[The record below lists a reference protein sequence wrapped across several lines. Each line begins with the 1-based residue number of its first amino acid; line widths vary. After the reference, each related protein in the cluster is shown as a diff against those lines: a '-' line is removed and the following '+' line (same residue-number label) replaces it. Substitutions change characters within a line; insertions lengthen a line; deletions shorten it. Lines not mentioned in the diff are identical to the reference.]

1 MQKTMRRLR
10 RALGFGALG
19 ALGTGGLAA
28 IVALQHKINT
38 PQPLDS
44 ILPGEAHIYRWKQG
58 HIFYKVLGAAEAPPL
73 VLLHAPGI
81 GASAD
86 EMCAIMQ
93 PLATH
98 YRVYA
103 PDLLG
108 FGLSDRPHV
117 DYSAET
123 YIALFHDFLSEVVG
137 KQATLLAS
145 GLSCNYAVAL
155 AARMPTLCK
164 RLVLISPVDLFMNQ
178 PTPDMRRE
186 LVYAPII
193 SGLLYPLV
201 STRFALRYRI
211 ERKHAENQHKA
222 FCADL
227 DQLYATTHQ
236 FGAEHAALALLAGS
250 LTIDVLQQLEKLAQ
264 PTLII
269 WGTLALSKVPDIAS
283 RYHISA
289 HTQVVLIRDASASVH
304 EENPE
309 VVVAD
314 VLEWSQDNAAIPA
327 PQTTVSSPEPAA
339 PEPIAQDAEAP
350 LPAPAPDTIVSEAPV
365 ADTFVSEVVPADTI
379 VSEAPAPDATPEPAV
394 GAPVADAR
402 QTGSQPAERKEV
414 EIEAYC
420 VKCKKKRM
428 MRNVHEVTM
437 KNGRP
442 ALQGAC
448 GVCGTRLYRIGRL

>member
-1 MQKTMRRLR
+1 MSKTTHRLR
-10 RALGFGALG
+10 RALRFGALG
-19 ALGTGGLAA
+19 ALSTVGLAA
-28 IVALQHKINT
+28 AVALQHKINT

-58 HIFYKVLGAAEAPPL
+58 HIFYKVLGADEAPPL
-73 VLLHAPGI
+73 VLFHTPGI
-81 GASAD
+81 GASAA

-93 PLATH
+93 PLAAH

-155 AARMPTLCK
+155 AARMPALCE

-178 PTPDMRRE
+178 PAPDGRRE

-222 FCADL
+222 LCADL
-227 DQLYATTHQ
+227 DQLYAATHQ

-250 LTIDVLQQLEKLAQ
+250 LTIDVLQQFEKLAQ

-289 HTQVVLIRDASASVH
+289 HTQVVLIRDAGAPVH

-314 VLEWSQDNAAIPA
+314 VLEWSQDHAAIPA
-327 PQTTVSSPEPAA
+327 PQTTASNPEPVAPDTASEPISQAGEAPLTDTLQPAA
-339 PEPIAQDAEAP
+339 PETAHKPAPQNGGAP
-350 LPAPAPDTIVSEAPV
+350 LTAQQA
-365 ADTFVSEVVPADTI
+365 
-379 VSEAPAPDATPEPAV
+379 
-394 GAPVADAR
+394 GALP
-402 QTGSQPAERKEV
+402 TERKEV

-420 VKCKKKRM
+420 VKCKKKRT
-428 MRNVHEVTM
+428 MRNVHEVIM

-442 ALQGAC
+442 AFQGTC
-448 GVCGTRLYRIGRL
+448 GVCGARINRIGRL

>member
-1 MQKTMRRLR
+1 MPKTTRRLR
-10 RALGFGALG
+10 RALRFGVLG
-19 ALGTGGLAA
+19 ALSTVGLAA
-28 IVALQHKINT
+28 VVTLQHKINT

-73 VLLHAPGI
+73 VLFHAPGI

-93 PLATH
+93 PLAAH

-108 FGLSDRPHV
+108 FGLSDRPHL

-123 YIALFHDFLSEVVG
+123 YIALFHDFLSEVIG

-155 AARMPTLCK
+155 AARMPTLCA
-164 RLVLISPVDLFMNQ
+164 RLVLISPVDLFMHQ
-178 PTPDMRRE
+178 SAQDARRE
-186 LVYAPII
+186 LIYAPII
-193 SGLLYPLV
+193 STLLYPLV
-201 STRFALRYRI
+201 STRFALRYKI
-211 ERKHAENQHKA
+211 ERKHTENQRPA
-222 FCADL
+222 QCADL

-236 FGAEHAALALLAGS
+236 FGAEHAPLALLAGS
-250 LTIDVLQQLEKLAQ
+250 LTVDVLQRLEKIAQ

-283 RYHISA
+283 RYHIAA
-289 HTQVVLIRDASASVH
+289 HTQVVLIRDAGASVH

-309 VVVAD
+309 VVVTD
-314 VLEWSQDNAAIPA
+314 ILEWSQDSTVIPA
-327 PQTTVSSPEPAA
+327 PHTTASSS
-339 PEPIAQDAEAP
+339 
-350 LPAPAPDTIVSEAPV
+350 APAVPDTIVPEAPV
-365 ADTFVSEVVPADTI
+365 PDAAI
-379 VSEAPAPDATPEPAV
+379 SEAVTPVATPEPASQNV
-394 GAPVADAR
+394 EAPLAGIR
-402 QTGSQPAERKEV
+402 QTDAPQTGTPQAERKEV